1 MLPLAWMFRA
11 ELYNIVSHEMC
22 LVLPDGFKLLF
33 PNVLHIFIYLFI
45 YLFKELRATANL
57 YFVLLSCY
65 FI

>member
-1 MLPLAWMFRA
+1 MFRA

-33 PNVLHIFIYLFI
+33 PNVLHIFIYLF
-45 YLFKELRATANL
+45 KELRETANL